1 MAAEK
6 KHSKVEVSIRMY
18 GEVEG
23 MIWMPSAVCTKEF
36 NVRLVRIPRD
46 AKTRTAYAHGWPME
60 ISELRD
66 ALLHLTN
73 DGDFQSC
80 AITWAVLEVSHRMGT
95 KTVTRSWE
103 LVARAITQIA
113 SLCEDRKPTSGN

>member
-1 MAAEK
+1 
-6 KHSKVEVSIRMY
+6 VNTTIRLY

-23 MIWMPSAVCTKEF
+23 TIWMPSAVCTKEF
-36 NVRLVRIPRD
+36 DVRLLRIPRN
-46 AKTRTAYAHGWPME
+46 ATTRTAYAHGWPLE

-80 AITWAVLEVSHRMGT
+80 AITWAMLEVSYRKGS
-95 KTVTRSWE
+95 KTITRTWE
-103 LVARAITQIA
+103 MRGKGPNADCFA
-113 SLCEDRKPTSGN
+113 